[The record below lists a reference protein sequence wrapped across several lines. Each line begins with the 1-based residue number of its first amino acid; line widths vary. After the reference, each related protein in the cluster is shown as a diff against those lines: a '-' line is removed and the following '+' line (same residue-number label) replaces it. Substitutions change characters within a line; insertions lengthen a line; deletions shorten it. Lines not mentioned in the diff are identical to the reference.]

1 MGASLH
7 IYGIKPPDD
16 KWASMELVWR
26 ACTDAGI
33 EIPNK
38 VEEYFDYSDPT
49 TDGVVVLLGHGAG
62 GSHLEYDLHE
72 SITPFT
78 DDIGSGGEID
88 LTKIPDDITQLRV
101 VNVY

>member
-16 KWASMELVWR
+16 KWTSMEAVWR

-33 EIPNK
+33 EIPDK

-78 DDIGSGGEID
+78 DDIVSGGEID
-88 LTKIPDDITQLRV
+88 LTKLPKDITQLRV
-101 VNVY
+101 VNV